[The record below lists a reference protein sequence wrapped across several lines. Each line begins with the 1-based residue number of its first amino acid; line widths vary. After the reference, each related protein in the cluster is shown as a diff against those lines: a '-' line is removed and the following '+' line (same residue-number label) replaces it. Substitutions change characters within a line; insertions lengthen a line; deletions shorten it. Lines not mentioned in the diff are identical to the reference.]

1 MDGTEGAC
9 LPDLHSFEPRYFII
23 FREAIIQCRVFLVA
37 VHFCRV
43 PVVLDGAVGFFT
55 FSPFSDLSFFLFFIA
70 NLVFKS

>member
-23 FREAIIQCRVFLVA
+23 FREAIIQCSVFLVA

-43 PVVLDGAVGFFT
+43 PVVLDGAAVGFFT
-55 FSPFSDLSFFLFFIA
+55 FSPFSDLSFIS
-70 NLVFKS
+70 VFYCQFGS